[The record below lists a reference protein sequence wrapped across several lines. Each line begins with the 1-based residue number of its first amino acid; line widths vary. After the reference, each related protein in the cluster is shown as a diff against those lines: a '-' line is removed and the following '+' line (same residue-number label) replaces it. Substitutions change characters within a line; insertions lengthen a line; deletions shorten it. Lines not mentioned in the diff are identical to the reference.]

1 MSYWVVDSELGIGE
15 AGHEGVADDELFLG
29 SAGLGKNYWSAAT
42 GESELRERQCL
53 SASRMHDVEMME
65 VLH

>member
-1 MSYWVVDSELGIGE
+1 MDSELGIEGV
-15 AGHEGVADDELFLG
+15 GHEGVADDELFFG

-53 SASRMHDVEMME
+53 SETGTHDVEMME
-65 VLH
+65 GLH